1 MNNPTVSI
9 IIATYNSGKTI
20 HAALESVCNQKYQN
34 WECIV
39 VDGKSTDNTIQ
50 IVKEFELRDARIRH
64 ISEKDNGIYDAFNK
78 GWRLAKGEWIH
89 YLGSDDRLTPI
100 GFADIM
106 SVNLDDYGA
115 VSGDVW
121 IEKIDGSLKANVAVG
136 FSGCHQGKLVRRSIM
151 EAMNGFDERYPIMAD
166 RDLMYRLENAGVKIL
181 NIHSYIAYFAMNGIS
196 QQLKGE
202 IQRYKERIKIH
213 KANKRPGLAE
223 IECGKR
229 LIKSVLSISY
239 RKLRSLFLS

>member
-1 MNNPTVSI
+1 MTNIQVSI
-9 IIATYNSGKTI
+9 IIATYNSSKTLQR
-20 HAALESVCNQKYQN
+20 ALDSVVNMTFQN
-34 WECIV
+34 WECII
-39 VDGKSTDNTIQ
+39 VDGASTDSTIA
-50 IVKEFELRDARIRH
+50 IAESYEKKDHRFRH
-64 ISEKDNGIYDAFNK
+64 ISESDNGIYDAFNK